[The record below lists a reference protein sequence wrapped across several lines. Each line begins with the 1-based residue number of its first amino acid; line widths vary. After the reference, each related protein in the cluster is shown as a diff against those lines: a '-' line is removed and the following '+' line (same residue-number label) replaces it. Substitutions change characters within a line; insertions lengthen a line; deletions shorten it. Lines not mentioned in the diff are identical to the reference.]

1 MEVFKFG
8 GASVNSAEAIKNVAL
23 IVSKEPTTKILLVFS
38 AMGKTTN
45 ALENLL
51 EAYYS
56 HLPHKDSD
64 FKTVLS
70 LHLEIVSKLFLNTSH
85 PVYTDLKQLFSN
97 LNLDL
102 QNVAKLN
109 KNCAYDQIVSYGE
122 RLSTLIIGHYL
133 QMCGI
138 ENKVVDARELLYTDT
153 TYRDAKLDWVE
164 TKKRIQAKVLP
175 LMEQCNIVISQ
186 GFIAGS
192 QEHTTTLGREGS
204 DYSAAIFA
212 YCLSADKMTIWKD
225 VPGVLNAD
233 PKFFSPTIKMDY
245 ISYTDATE
253 LAYYGASIIHPKTIK
268 PLQNKGIPLHVRSF
282 LHPEEEGSWIGLE
295 GVEYTSIPSYIFKI
309 NQMLISIYPKD
320 FSFITEENLSF
331 LFSCFVKYGVKV
343 NVMQN
348 SALSFSVCVDT
359 QKGEWQNLLT
369 QLQEEYK
376 VAYNEDLILITIR
389 HYTQEVIDQVLGSK
403 TILLEQRSRNT
414 IQLVVS
420 K

>member
-122 RLSTLIIGHYL
+122 RLSTLII
-133 QMCGI
+133 
-138 ENKVVDARELLYTDT
+138 
-153 TYRDAKLDWVE
+153 
-164 TKKRIQAKVLP
+164 
-175 LMEQCNIVISQ
+175 
-186 GFIAGS
+186 
-192 QEHTTTLGREGS
+192 
-204 DYSAAIFA
+204 
-212 YCLSADKMTIWKD
+212 
-225 VPGVLNAD
+225 
-233 PKFFSPTIKMDY
+233 
-245 ISYTDATE
+245 
-253 LAYYGASIIHPKTIK
+253 
-268 PLQNKGIPLHVRSF
+268 
-282 LHPEEEGSWIGLE
+282 
-295 GVEYTSIPSYIFKI
+295 
-309 NQMLISIYPKD
+309 
-320 FSFITEENLSF
+320 
-331 LFSCFVKYGVKV
+331 
-343 NVMQN
+343 
-348 SALSFSVCVDT
+348 
-359 QKGEWQNLLT
+359 
-369 QLQEEYK
+369 
-376 VAYNEDLILITIR
+376 
-389 HYTQEVIDQVLGSK
+389 
-403 TILLEQRSRNT
+403 
-414 IQLVVS
+414 
-420 K
+420 